1 MKILA
6 IASLTLRE
14 ALRKKIVLAGVVL
27 TLLFLALY
35 ATGVHFAMASL
46 SQSGVQGHTPGGLA
60 GARAFVEF
68 QAAMFLFMG
77 LFVANMIGALV
88 AVFSACGAVSG
99 ELEQGTLQSLA
110 ARPIRRSHLILGK
123 WLGYS
128 AMLALYVGALF
139 SLLILI
145 VYSQSGWSPPNV
157 TLAGLAFIAGAIVIL
172 SAALFGS
179 VLLPT
184 AANAVVILML
194 FMTALVGGL
203 MEQIG
208 VLIGKET
215 LFTTGVVSSLIM
227 PTDALYRYS
236 IHLLQPPLNPAS
248 AFMPQGAASMGPFGS
263 ASPPSAWM
271 LVYALLFTI
280 VLLNAAIAAFSKRDL

>member
-1 MKILA
+1 MKILT

-14 ALRKKIVLAGVVL
+14 ALRKKIILAGVIL
-27 TLLFLALY
+27 TVLFLALF
-35 ATGVHFAMASL
+35 ATGVHFAMDSL
-46 SQSGVQGHTPGGLA
+46 HQGALQGNLPGGLVGA
-60 GARAFVEF
+60 GAFIKV
-68 QAAMFLFMG
+68 QANLFLLMG

-88 AVFSACGAVSG
+88 AVFSASGSISG
-99 ELEQGTLQSLA
+99 ELEQGTLQAVA
-110 ARPIRRSHLILGK
+110 ARPIRRSHIVLGK

-128 AMLALYVGALF
+128 AMLGVYVGALF
-139 SLLILI
+139 ALLVLI
-145 VYSQSGWSPPNV
+145 IYSQSGWMPPNV
-157 TLAGLAFIAGAIVIL
+157 ALAGLAFVSAAIVIL
-172 SAALFGS
+172 SATLFMS

-184 AANAVVILML
+184 AANSVVVLML

-208 VLIGKET
+208 VLIDKEA
-215 LFTTGVVSSLIM
+215 LFTTGIISGFIM

-236 IHLLQPPLNPAS
+236 IHLMQPPTDTLGVNL
-248 AFMPQGAASMGPFGS
+248 PQGLTNMGPFGS

-280 VLLNAAIAAFSKRDL
+280 VLINAAIATFSKRDL